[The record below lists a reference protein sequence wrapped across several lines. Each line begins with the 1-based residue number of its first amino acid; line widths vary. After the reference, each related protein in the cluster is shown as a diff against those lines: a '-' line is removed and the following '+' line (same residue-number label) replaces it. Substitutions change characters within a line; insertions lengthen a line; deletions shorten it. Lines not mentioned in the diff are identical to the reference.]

1 MKIIRFLSILLIL
14 LISFTFFGEQPL
26 SVNAQS
32 EPFIKVTVNA
42 GVFRDRIVLEGFPV
56 TDEYAEVI
64 VFRDGEGGDVV
75 WSDEQVTLESG
86 YANFKLPFWIRDQGL
101 RKSISWWW
109 GNIQGS
115 LQLTP
120 FRNWRSPQWM
130 WILKPFL
137 GKPKLKEPGQAGSRD
152 ICSNLQQGR

>member
-42 GVFRDRIVLEGFPV
+42 GVFRDKIVLEGFPV

-86 YANFKLPFWIRDQGL
+86 YANFKLPFGL
-101 RKSISWWW
+101 EIKGWEIISWWW

-137 GKPKLKEPGQAGSRD
+137 GKPKLRNPARGSRD